1 MLPTSKRLVNTILK
15 IGNTHWGLHGHLV
28 VDWKLKW
35 TTDIYMKMD
44 IFDTIVM
51 NWSRHQLVQE
61 IIICQFIIKPNQ
73 LVICICHQFLV
84 FKSKQSN
91 HSNDLIKCK
100 LIRQHQKLK
109 SWSGNIKNW
118 KISMP
123 WSELW
128 NLALSLFFM
137 LVLLAVFFLIQ
148 IHIQSKL
155 KLHCVHTISI
165 F

>member
-109 SWSGNIKNW
+109 NIHAMVWTLKPCSLSFLCWYSWQS
-118 KISMP
+118 SF
-123 WSELW
+123 
-128 NLALSLFFM
+128 LFKFT
-137 LVLLAVFFLIQ
+137 FNQ
-148 IHIQSKL
+148 N
-155 KLHCVHTISI
+155 
-165 F
+165 